1 MGNLWSMI
9 KNYKLTASLYA
20 NDYRPE
26 LKISVI
32 FYKQSLYFI
41 CNHFYRAPKVV
52 ECKID
57 SAIFNV
63 KYQLSAK
70 MLGLLTSGL
79 KRRNRTEGIMFCQL
93 PYLMNSLGKSLSEK
107 CRLLCYFYYIWQKE
121 GNFKIWIP
129 CWLVAVI
136 SCPAKFSPL
145 LQGNV
150 AFNWFFLY
158 LYYSWNICFYSYEYK
173 KFSGLYW
180 YPWQCKSFTNQSDIT
195 NQYESSLTR
204 NQSFKFRGQ

>member
-1 MGNLWSMI
+1 MMGNLCSMI

-32 FYKQSLYFI
+32 FYKQSLFFI
-41 CNHFYRAPKVV
+41 CSHFYRAPKVAV

-70 MLGLLTSGL
+70 MLGLLTKWAQVKESVHF
-79 KRRNRTEGIMFCQL
+79 MFCQL

-107 CRLLCYFYYIWQKE
+107 CMIVMLLLLYLTKRGEFQ
-121 GNFKIWIP
+121 N
-129 CWLVAVI
+129 LN
-136 SCPAKFSPL
+136 PL
-145 LQGNV
+145 LTCCSHIMPCQV
-150 AFNWFFLY
+150 
-158 LYYSWNICFYSYEYK
+158 
-173 KFSGLYW
+173 
-180 YPWQCKSFTNQSDIT
+180 
-195 NQYESSLTR
+195 
-204 NQSFKFRGQ
+204 